1 MSDKVIPKQTSANP
15 DAESPPPV
23 TLWRLFREMLLIS
36 SCTFG
41 GGFVIVAFIQEKFV
55 DKLKWLETEEML
67 DIISAAQSAPGPVAA
82 NTSVMLGY
90 KLAGIPG
97 ALLSL
102 LATSLPPLLIMILA
116 AEFFD
121 SLGDNR
127 FCQIFFKYSRLAIA
141 AVTINVTWNLV
152 LTVKSKL
159 GAAALFAGAVI
170 ALMMVF
176 LKIPTAYY
184 IVFGGLFGYCFYK
197 NPPSKEQKGEG
208 VQP

>member
-1 MSDKVIPKQTSANP
+1 MTSADLSTN
-15 DAESPPPV
+15 SPPPV

-121 SLGDNR
+121 RLSDNR

-159 GAAALFAGAVI
+159 GASALFAGAVI

-197 NPPSKEQKGEG
+197 NPPSKDQKAEG

>member
-1 MSDKVIPKQTSANP
+1 MTSAKTSA
-15 DAESPPPV
+15 DKIPPV
-23 TLWRLFREMLLIS
+23 TLWRLFKEMLLIS

-55 DKLKWLETEEML
+55 DKLKWLETDEML
-67 DIISAAQSAPGPVAA
+67 NIVSTAQSAPGPVAA

-90 KLAGIPG
+90 KLAGLPG

-121 SLGDNR
+121 SLSDNR
-127 FCQIFFKYSRLAIA
+127 LCQIFFKYARLAIA
-141 AVTINVTWNLV
+141 AVSINVTWNMV
-152 LTVKSKL
+152 LTVKNKL
-159 GAAALFAGAVI
+159 GRAALSAGAVI
-170 ALMMVF
+170 ALMMIF

-197 NPPSKEQKGEG
+197 NPPSKEQKAGG
-208 VQP
+208 TQP

>member
-1 MSDKVIPKQTSANP
+1 
-15 DAESPPPV
+15 
-23 TLWRLFREMLLIS
+23 MLLIS

-121 SLGDNR
+121 RLSDNR

-159 GAAALFAGAVI
+159 GASALFAGAVI

-197 NPPSKEQKGEG
+197 NPPSKDQKAEG

>member
-1 MSDKVIPKQTSANP
+1 MTSADLRTN
-15 DAESPPPV
+15 SPPPV

-121 SLGDNR
+121 RLSDNR

-159 GAAALFAGAVI
+159 GASALFAGAVI

-197 NPPSKEQKGEG
+197 NPPSKDQKAEG

>member
-1 MSDKVIPKQTSANP
+1 
-15 DAESPPPV
+15 
-23 TLWRLFREMLLIS
+23 MLLIS

-102 LATSLPPLLIMILA
+102 LATSLPPSWDRRA
-116 AEFFD
+116 
-121 SLGDNR
+121 
-127 FCQIFFKYSRLAIA
+127 
-141 AVTINVTWNLV
+141 
-152 LTVKSKL
+152 
-159 GAAALFAGAVI
+159 
-170 ALMMVF
+170 
-176 LKIPTAYY
+176 
-184 IVFGGLFGYCFYK
+184 
-197 NPPSKEQKGEG
+197 
-208 VQP
+208 